1 MLPFQT
7 IAQAWLEDGSEFT
20 LVRRGEEWVL
30 RVGPSTL
37 MSSRTSTSEV
47 TLAEQTLRRVTSPS
61 DVLVGGLGLGYT
73 LRAVLDRVG
82 PQTNVSI
89 AELVPELIEWNRV
102 HLGHL
107 ANFPLL
113 EPRCQIVVGDVLAH
127 IKKAPSA
134 FDAILL
140 DVDNGPAALSTP
152 HNQQIYRDRGAEYCR
167 RALRPGG
174 VLAVWSQGPCAR
186 YERTLVRAG
195 FDVEVLSVGAF
206 DTGSARHVLFMA
218 TRPPDAHVEQNCG

>member
-7 IAQAWLEDGSEFT
+7 IAQARLANGSEFT

-30 RVGPSTL
+30 RAGSSTL

-47 TLAEQTLRRVTSPS
+47 TLAGQTLQRVKGPR

-82 PQTNVSI
+82 PQTNVTV

-107 ANFPLL
+107 ANFPLQD
-113 EPRCQIVVGDVLAH
+113 PRAKVALGDVLDH
-127 IKKAPSA
+127 IRAAPSA

-152 HNQQIYRDRGAEYCR
+152 HNQQLYSDRGVDHCR

-174 VLAVWSQGPCAR
+174 VLAVWSQGPSAR
-186 YERTLVRAG
+186 YERTLARAG
-195 FDVEVLSVGAF
+195 LEVEVLSVGAF
-206 DTGSARHVLFMA
+206 DTGRARHVLFMA
-218 TRPPDAHVEQNCG
+218 TRPLGRTKDSGHP

>member
-1 MLPFQT
+1 
-7 IAQAWLEDGSEFT
+7 
-20 LVRRGEEWVL
+20 
-30 RVGPSTL
+30 

-47 TLAEQTLRRVTSPS
+47 TLAEETLRRVTDAR

-82 PQTNVSI
+82 PQTNVTV

-107 ANFPLL
+107 ASFPL
-113 EPRCQIVVGDVLAH
+113 EDPRCKVALGDVLDH
-127 IKKAPSA
+127 IKTAPSA

-152 HNQQIYRDRGAEYCR
+152 HNQQLYGNRGVDYCR

-174 VLAVWSQGPCAR
+174 VLAVWSQGPSAR
-186 YERTLVRAG
+186 YERTLARAG
-195 FDVEVLSVGAF
+195 LEVEVLSVGAF
-206 DTGSARHVLFMA
+206 DTGRARHVLFMA
-218 TRPPDAHVEQNCG
+218 RSAARP